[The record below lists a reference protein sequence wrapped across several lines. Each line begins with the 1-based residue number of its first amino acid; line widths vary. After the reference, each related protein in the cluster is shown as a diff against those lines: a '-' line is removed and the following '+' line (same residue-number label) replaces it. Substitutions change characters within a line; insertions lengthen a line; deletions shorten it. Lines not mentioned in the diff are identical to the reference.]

1 MTRLLRSWR
10 RESRTGRCHHGGCH
24 HGGCH
29 HGGRRHG
36 IRPRGHRWRAQR
48 AIAERRHGAYQSR
61 LGDAPRRRP
70 GAVPP

>member
-10 RESRTGRCHHGGCH
+10 RESRTGR
-24 HGGCH
+24 CH

>member
-10 RESRTGRCHHGGCH
+10 RESRTGRCH